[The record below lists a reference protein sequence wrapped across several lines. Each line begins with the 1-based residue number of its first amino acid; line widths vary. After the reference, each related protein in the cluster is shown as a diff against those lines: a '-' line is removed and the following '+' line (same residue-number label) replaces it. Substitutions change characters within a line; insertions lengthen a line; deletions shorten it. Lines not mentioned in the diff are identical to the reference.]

1 MPGMEQ
7 QRHLTVFGA
16 TSFVGQIL
24 TRYLYGRFGTDGDLR
39 WAIAGR
45 SERKIRELHGSL
57 YPKAAKLPQIVANAG
72 DEKALREMCAES
84 RVVISTVGPYA
95 LYGEP
100 LVKICANTGTDYCDL
115 TGEVQWIRRMIRKYE
130 GAARA
135 SGARIVHCCGFD
147 SIPSDLGVHFLQKH
161 AMQKYGRTCPRVK
174 LRVKAMRGGASGG
187 TIASMLNVVKE
198 ASDDPELRRELANP
212 YSLCPDGYTP
222 QLRQPNVSLAEYDT
236 DFKSWIA
243 PFVMAAVNTRIV
255 HRTNALSKQAYG
267 ADFRYD
273 EAVLRG
279 DGFKGRAA
287 ATSMGAGLGAFM
299 AAAAVPPTR
308 WVLERFLPGPG
319 EGPSPEEQRN
329 GFFDIRIFG
338 RTEGHTLQVKVTG
351 DRDPGYGSTG
361 KMLGQAGAC
370 LALDTP
376 KANTPGGFW
385 TPATIFGDRLIERLT
400 RYSGLRFE
408 VV

>member
-45 SERKIRELHGSL
+45 SERKLRELHGSL

-147 SIPSDLGVHFLQKH
+147 TIPSDLGVHFLQKH

-329 GFFDIRIFG
+329 GFFDIRILG

-385 TPATIFGDRLIERLT
+385 TPATIFGDRLIDRLT

>member
-45 SERKIRELHGSL
+45 SEKKLRELHGSL
-57 YPKAAKLPQIVANAG
+57 YPKAAKLPQIVAKAD
-72 DEKALREMCAES
+72 DEQALRTMCAES

-222 QLRQPNVSLAEYDT
+222 QLRQPNISLAEYDT

-287 ATSMGAGLGAFM
+287 ATSMGAGLRAFM

-385 TPATIFGDRLIERLT
+385 TPATIFGDRLIDRLT

>member
-1 MPGMEQ
+1 MAGMEQ

-45 SERKIRELHGSL
+45 SEKKLRELHGSL

-161 AMQKYGRTCPRVK
+161 AMQKYGKTCPRVK

-198 ASDDPELRRELANP
+198 ASDDPGATPGAREP
-212 YSLCPDGYTP
+212 
-222 QLRQPNVSLAEYDT
+222 V
-236 DFKSWIA
+236 F
-243 PFVMAAVNTRIV
+243 AVP
-255 HRTNALSKQAYG
+255 
-267 ADFRYD
+267 
-273 EAVLRG
+273 
-279 DGFKGRAA
+279 GRLHAA
-287 ATSMGAGLGAFM
+287 AS
-299 AAAAVPPTR
+299 AA
-308 WVLERFLPGPG
+308 
-319 EGPSPEEQRN
+319 QRLAR
-329 GFFDIRIFG
+329 GVR
-338 RTEGHTLQVKVTG
+338 RRLQVVDRTVRDGG
-351 DRDPGYGSTG
+351 DQHPHRPSHERPVE
-361 KMLGQAGAC
+361 AGV
-370 LALDTP
+370 
-376 KANTPGGFW
+376 W
-385 TPATIFGDRLIERLT
+385 R
-400 RYSGLRFE
+400 
-408 VV
+408 

>member
-1 MPGMEQ
+1 MRGMEQ

-45 SERKIRELHGSL
+45 SEKKLRELHGSL

-222 QLRQPNVSLAEYDT
+222 QLRQPNISLAEYDT

-299 AAAAVPPTR
+299 AAAAVPPAR
-308 WVLERFLPGPG
+308 WVLERFLPEPG
-319 EGPSPEEQRN
+319 EGPSAEEQRN
-329 GFFDIRIFG
+329 GFFDIRILG

-385 TPATIFGDRLIERLT
+385 TPATIFGDRLIDRLT

>member
-1 MPGMEQ
+1 MSAME

-45 SERKIRELHGSL
+45 SEKKLRELHGSL

-72 DEKALREMCAES
+72 DEQALRNMCAES

-100 LVKICANTGTDYCDL
+100 LVKICATTGTDYCDL

-161 AMQKYGRTCPRVK
+161 AMQKYGKTCPRVK

-198 ASDDPELRRELANP
+198 ASDDPELRRELGNP
-212 YSLCPDGYTP
+212 YSLCPEGYTP
-222 QLRQPNVSLAEYDT
+222 QLRQPNVSLAEYDP
-236 DFKSWIA
+236 DFKSWIS
-243 PFVMAAVNTRIV
+243 PFVMAAINTRIV
-255 HRTNALSKQAYG
+255 QRTNALSKQAYG

-273 EAVLRG
+273 EAVLSG

-299 AAAAVPPTR
+299 AAAAVAPTR
-308 WVLERFLPGPG
+308 WLLERFLPEPG
-319 EGPSPEEQRN
+319 EGPTPEQQRN
-329 GFFDIRIFG
+329 GFFDIRILG
-338 RTEGHTLQVKVTG
+338 RTADDHTLQVKVTG

-370 LALDTP
+370 LALDIP
-376 KANTPGGFW
+376 KAKTPGGFW
-385 TPATIFGDRLIERLT
+385 TPATIFGDRLIERLV

>member
-1 MPGMEQ
+1 MAGMEQ

-45 SERKIRELHGSL
+45 SERKLRELHGSL

-222 QLRQPNVSLAEYDT
+222 QLRQPNISLAEYDT

-385 TPATIFGDRLIERLT
+385 TPATIFGDRLIDRLT

>member
-45 SERKIRELHGSL
+45 SEKKLRELHGSL

-287 ATSMGAGLGAFM
+287 ATSMGAGLRAFM

-385 TPATIFGDRLIERLT
+385 TPATIFGDRLIDRLT

>member
-1 MPGMEQ
+1 MTGMEQ

-45 SERKIRELHGSL
+45 SEKKLRELHGSL

-161 AMQKYGRTCPRVK
+161 AMQKFGRTCPRVK

-198 ASDDPELRRELANP
+198 ASDDAEVRRELANP

-243 PFVMAAVNTRIV
+243 PFVMAAINTRIV

-299 AAAAVPPTR
+299 TAAAVPPAR
-308 WVLERFLPGPG
+308 WVLERFLPEPG
-319 EGPSPEEQRN
+319 EGPSAEEQRN
-329 GFFDIRIFG
+329 GFFDIRILG
-338 RTEGHTLQVKVTG
+338 RTEGNTLQVKVTG

-376 KANTPGGFW
+376 KATTPGGFW

>member
-1 MPGMEQ
+1 MTGMEQ

-45 SERKIRELHGSL
+45 SERKLRELHGSL

-72 DEKALREMCAES
+72 DEKALREMCVES

-147 SIPSDLGVHFLQKH
+147 SLPSDLGVHFLQKH
-161 AMQKYGRTCPRVK
+161 AMQKYGKTCPRVK

-198 ASDDPELRRELANP
+198 AADDPELRRELANP

-222 QLRQPNVSLAEYDT
+222 QLRQPNVSLAEYDS

-308 WVLERFLPGPG
+308 WVLERFLPEPG
-319 EGPSPEEQRN
+319 QGPSAEEQRN
-329 GFFDIRIFG
+329 GFFDIRILG
-338 RTEGHTLQVKVTG
+338 RTESHTLQVKVTG

-376 KANTPGGFW
+376 KAKTPGGFW

-408 VV
+408 LV

>member
-1 MPGMEQ
+1 MAGMEQ

-45 SERKIRELHGSL
+45 SEKKLRELHGSL

-243 PFVMAAVNTRIV
+243 PFVMAAINTRIV

-299 AAAAVPPTR
+299 AAAAVAPTR

-319 EGPSPEEQRN
+319 EGPSAEEQRN
-329 GFFDIRIFG
+329 GFFDIRILG

-376 KANTPGGFW
+376 KAKTPGGFW
-385 TPATIFGDRLIERLT
+385 TPATIFGDRLIDRLT

-408 VV
+408 LV

>member
-45 SERKIRELHGSL
+45 SERKLRELHGSL

-329 GFFDIRIFG
+329 GFFDIRILG

-385 TPATIFGDRLIERLT
+385 TPATIFGDRLIDRLT

>member
-45 SERKIRELHGSL
+45 SERKLRELHGSL

-161 AMQKYGRTCPRVK
+161 AMQKYGRTCSQVK

-222 QLRQPNVSLAEYDT
+222 QLRQPNISLAEYDT

-408 VV
+408 LV